1 MQDFLV
7 VLKMPKQPFIK
18 RLLILRYKYI
28 SQKNFVFFLS
38 ILIGLISGLVS
49 VTIKN
54 VTFSIQWILEKV
66 AVLTQNSIYFILPIL
81 GLWFV
86 YLFVKYIS
94 KKPIEH
100 AIPSILFA
108 LSKKNGLLKRSKIF
122 IPLITAPLT
131 VGFGGSVGLLGP
143 AIASASAVSSNIG
156 QLFHV
161 DRKTKNLLIGCAA
174 AGAIASIFK
183 SPIAAII
190 FAIEVF
196 SLDLTF
202 ASLLP
207 LLIASVSSVLTS
219 YFFLGDEVLFN
230 FNITDKFTIKDTLF
244 YIVLGIGTGVAS
256 IYFSKIY
263 FAISTFFERFKTNK
277 QKLIFG
283 GLAIGIMLYF
293 IPPLYG
299 EGFGFIN
306 DLFSGDHIK
315 ALGKTPFDAYT
326 KNIWVV
332 IALLSGVIIF
342 KAVAMTTTFAAGG
355 AGGIIIPTMV
365 MGSALGNVVAK
376 IINNIGLGFQV
387 SEGNFTLVGMAG
399 LIAGVLHAP
408 LTAIFLI
415 AEITGGYELFVPL
428 MITVSMSFIITKN
441 VIEHTIYTK
450 ELAEKGALL
459 THDKDKSVLTL
470 MTLDSVVEKNFT
482 TLNPEMS
489 LGDMLHQG
497 VAKSSRN
504 LFPVVDNQNN
514 LVGIILLDD
523 IRTVMFDQS
532 LYKSTSVQ
540 TFMHNP
546 PEYINYEEDSMQNV
560 MKKFQDS
567 GAWNLPVIKNGTY
580 YGFVSKSKLLTAYR
594 RELIN
599 YTS

>member
-1 MQDFLV
+1 
-7 VLKMPKQPFIK
+7 MPIQNVIK

-28 SQKNFVFFLS
+28 SQKNFVFLLA
-38 ILIGLISGLVS
+38 ILIGLLSGLVS

-54 VTFSIQWILEKV
+54 ITYSIEWLLEKSIIV
-66 AVLTQNSIYFILPIL
+66 SQNSIYFILPVI
-81 GLWFV
+81 GLWLV
-86 YLFVKYIS
+86 YLFAKYVS
-94 KKPIEH
+94 KRPVEH
-100 AIPSILFA
+100 AIPSILFS
-108 LSKKNGLLKRSKIF
+108 LSKKNGLLKRSKIYL
-122 IPLITAPLT
+122 PLITAPLT
-131 VGFGGSVGLLGP
+131 AGFGGSVGLLGP

-161 DRKTKNLLIGCAA
+161 DRKTRTLLIGCAA
-174 AGAIASIFK
+174 AGAIASIFQ

-190 FAIEVF
+190 FAVEVF

-219 YFFLGDEVLFN
+219 YFFLGNGVLFN
-230 FNITDKFTIKDTLF
+230 YNVSTTFALRDTLF
-244 YIVLGIGTGVAS
+244 FIILGIGTGIAS

-263 FAISTFFERFKTNK
+263 FAVYKFFERFKTNG
-277 QKLIFG
+277 QKLIVG
-283 GLAIGIMLYF
+283 GLAIGVMLYF

-306 DLFSGDHIK
+306 DLLDGNHLH
-315 ALGKTPFDAYT
+315 ALGKTPFDDYLD
-326 KNIWVV
+326 NIWVV
-332 IALLSGVIIF
+332 ITLLIGITIF

-376 IINNIGLGFQV
+376 IINNIGFGFQV
-387 SEGNFTLVGMAG
+387 SESNFTLIGMAG

-415 AEITGGYELFVPL
+415 AEITGGYQLFVPL

-441 VIEHTIYTK
+441 AVDHTIYTK

-459 THDKDKSVLTL
+459 THNKDQSVLTL
-470 MTLDSVVEKNFT
+470 MKLDSVIEQDFT
-482 TLNPEMS
+482 VLNPEMS
-489 LGDMLHQG
+489 LGEMLHQG

-504 LFPVVDNQNN
+504 LFPVVDDNQY
-514 LVGIILLDD
+514 LVGVILLDD

-532 LYKSTSVQ
+532 LYETTSVE

-546 PEYINYEEDSMQNV
+546 PDYIYYESDSMKDV
-560 MKKFQDS
+560 MRKFQDS
-567 GAWNLPVIKNGTY
+567 SAWNLPVIKGGSY

-599 YTS
+599 FTS

>member
-1 MQDFLV
+1 
-7 VLKMPKQPFIK
+7 MPNQPFIK

-28 SQKNFVFFLS
+28 SQKNFVFLLS
-38 ILIGLISGLVS
+38 ILIGLLAGLVS

-54 VTFSIQWILEKV
+54 ITYGIQWLLDHLVIVSANK
-66 AVLTQNSIYFILPIL
+66 IYFILPIL

-86 YLFVKYIS
+86 YLFVKHVS

-100 AIPSILFA
+100 AIPSILFS
-108 LSKKNGLLKRSKIF
+108 LSKKNGLIKRSKIYL
-122 IPLITAPLT
+122 PLITAPLT

-143 AIASASAVSSNIG
+143 AIASASAISSNIG
-156 QLFHV
+156 QFFHI
-161 DRKTKNLLIGCAA
+161 DRKTRSLLIGCAA

-219 YFFLGDEVLFN
+219 YFFLGDEVLFS
-230 FNITDKFTIKDTLF
+230 FTISDKFTIKDTLF

-263 FAISTFFERFKTNK
+263 FAIYGFFNRIKTSG
-277 QKLIFG
+277 QKLIIG

-306 DLFSGDHIK
+306 DLLSGNHIH
-315 ALGKTPFDAYT
+315 ALGDTAFDKYLD
-326 KNIWVV
+326 NIWVV
-332 IALLSGVIIF
+332 IALLIGITVF
-342 KAVAMTTTFAAGG
+342 KAVAMTTTLAAGG

-365 MGSALGNVVAK
+365 MGSTLGNVAAK
-376 IINNIGLGFQV
+376 IINTLGFNV
-387 SEGNFTLVGMAG
+387 SESNFTLIGMAG

-441 VIEHTIYTK
+441 AIEHTIYTK

-459 THDKDKSVLTL
+459 THNKDKSVLTL
-470 MTLDSVVEKNFT
+470 MRLDSVIEKNFT
-482 TLNPEMS
+482 ILNPEMS
-489 LGDMLHQG
+489 LGDMLQQG
-497 VAKSSRN
+497 VSKSSRN
-504 LFPVVDNQNN
+504 LFPVVDDENR

-532 LYKSTSVQ
+532 LYESTSVE
-540 TFMHNP
+540 TFMTKP
-546 PEYINYEEDSMQNV
+546 PDYIDFKKDSMQSV
-560 MKKFQDS
+560 MNKFQSS
-567 GAWNLPVIKNGTY
+567 GAWNLPVIKNGKY

-599 YTS
+599 FTS